1 MKLIEEFLAL
11 KRIAVVGVSQRP
23 QDFSRMLFRE
33 LASRGYDVVPVHPA
47 AQEIEGKQCFP
58 NVQEIFP
65 PVEGALVMTRPAVTY
80 TVVRDCV
87 AAGVGRVWMWGGAG
101 KGAVSSEALA
111 LAEIRKL
118 RVIAGECPFMFLPAA
133 GWIHRLHGMVLK
145 IAGTYPA

>member
-33 LASRGYDVVPVHPA
+33 LASRGYDVVPVHPV
-47 AQEIEGKQCFP
+47 AQEIEGRPCFARI
-58 NVQEIFP
+58 QEVFP
-65 PVEGALVMTRPAVTY
+65 PVEGALVMTRPAATY
-80 TVVRDCV
+80 TVVRDCAAAAV
-87 AAGVGRVWMWGGAG
+87 ARVWMWGGAG
-101 KGAVSSEALA
+101 KSAASPEALA
-111 LAEIRKL
+111 VCETRGL

-145 IAGTYPA
+145 IAGAYPA